1 MGKVVYSRRN
11 NSPWLADLTQWNR
24 DHAED
29 NSERLG
35 RLRRNLEVIRKR
47 ELTARQRQV
56 VEMYYEKGMKIPEIA
71 RRLEVKPCTVS
82 RTLRRARERI
92 YKYLRYTL

>member
-1 MGKVVYSRRN
+1 MGKAVYSRRS
-11 NSPWLADLTQWNR
+11 NSPWLTDLTQWNR

-35 RLRRNLEVIRKR
+35 RLRRNLEVIRRR

-56 VEMYYEKGMKIPEIA
+56 VELYYEKKMKIPEIA
-71 RRLEVKPCTVS
+71 RMLEVKPSTVS

-92 YKYLRYTL
+92 YRYLRYTL